1 MTEILSAEEVQRC
14 NSWTAERSEMWR
26 RLDALFRSHEAL
38 RADRDRLA
46 SLVDVT
52 RKHRQ
57 WAERSKDAAEARLAE
72 VEQALRTALR
82 VIDTTHALAF
92 GRDALAPPCDGR
104 SLAEHGGVGVYCW
117 ACEFTLEARA
127 VLDKGEPAPTPS
139 RRVDVVVNK
148 DDGSQIIYEVRRSV
162 LDKGGKS

>member
-1 MTEILSAEEVQRC
+1 MGEILSAEEVQRC

-72 VEQALRTALR
+72 VEAEREAARSNVAHWSAEWSTRLRAAEARLAEVEQALRFYA
-82 VIDTTHALAF
+82 DPANHAWPSPDQAWSNV
-92 GRDALAPPCDGR
+92 DADNGDI
-104 SLAEHGGVGVYCW
+104 
-117 ACEFTLEARA
+117 ARA
-127 VLDKGEPAPTPS
+127 VLDKGEP
-139 RRVDVVVNK
+139 K
-148 DDGSQIIYEVRRSV
+148 
-162 LDKGGKS
+162 